1 MPTTP
6 SPTGSRRPHQ
16 PPPAARPTRQLNRR
30 PRRIVVKAG
39 SALLTHGG
47 ERVNDEVVGSLV
59 SQMAELHSGG
69 AEVILVS
76 SGAVAAGRAEVAVPR
91 AGIDVPLKQV
101 LAAVG
106 QGLLLN
112 RYRRAFES
120 HEITVAQALL
130 TRNDLQGRLGYL
142 NVRNTLLKLLELRV
156 VPIVNENDV
165 VNIEQLSGRS
175 FGDND
180 TLSALVANLVD
191 ADLLVMLGEL
201 GGLHT
206 ADPHV
211 DPDARLVT
219 RVERI
224 DAATLAMGG
233 ESGST
238 DGVRRGYGGMAAK
251 LRAARLVTASGTAA
265 VMASGLEE
273 SVLVRLAA
281 GEMIGTR
288 FEATGSRLESRKR
301 WMLSGTGSRGEVV
314 VDRGAAAAV
323 TDGNR
328 SLLPAGVTGV
338 RGGFGRGDVVTIVD
352 PAHTPVAAGISNY
365 DSADVSRLRG
375 IRSDRIAEVLGHEYG
390 EEIVHRSN
398 LVRL

>member
-1 MPTTP
+1 M
-6 SPTGSRRPHQ
+6 SRRPG
-16 PPPAARPTRQLNRR
+16 
-30 PRRIVVKAG
+30 RIVVKVG

-47 ERVNDEVVGSLV
+47 ERVNDGVLESLV
-59 SQMAELHSGG
+59 SQIAGLHSRG

-76 SGAVAAGRAEVAVPR
+76 SGAVAAGRTEVAVPR

-106 QGLLLN
+106 QGLLLH
-112 RYRRAFES
+112 RYKRAFES
-120 HEITVAQALL
+120 HGVTVAQALL
-130 TRNDLQGRLGYL
+130 TRNDLEGRLGYL

-165 VNIEQLSGRS
+165 VNIEQLSGRT

-201 GGLHT
+201 EGLHT

-211 DPDARLVT
+211 DPGARLIP

-233 ESGST
+233 ESHPT

-251 LRAARLVTASGTAA
+251 LRAARLATASGTAA
-265 VMASGLEE
+265 VMASGLEDRA
-273 SVLVRLAA
+273 LVRLAE
-281 GEMIGTR
+281 GEMLGTR

-301 WMLSGTGSRGEVV
+301 WMLSGVGSRGRVV
-314 VDRGAAAAV
+314 VDGGAASAL

-338 RGGFGRGDVVTIVD
+338 EGGFGRGDVVTVVD
-352 PAHTPVAAGISNY
+352 PAGTPIAAGISNY
-365 DSADVSRLRG
+365 DSGDVSRMRG

-390 EEIVHRSN
+390 EEIIHRSN
-398 LVRL
+398 LVKL